1 MLMGCEG
8 VGEWPKHSHGQTASA
23 RLPWSCPKVLSSR
36 AAWGLEGAQAP
47 SRSWSHLTGR
57 SSIPE
62 TNPLFSSH
70 PWHRRV
76 TDKPVLCVSCVKQ
89 LHGLS
94 FVNQGLVA
102 ASQKGGCGDR
112 EGRRVSSEALESR
125 DGAEVGALGAGAG
138 SSTGPKWLQRASSP
152 HREGGFSILHAEIC
166 RTIAL

>member
-1 MLMGCEG
+1 MGCEG

-76 TDKPVLCVSCVKQ
+76 TDKPVLCFMCETIAWVEFCKS
-89 LHGLS
+89 GS
-94 FVNQGLVA
+94 
-102 ASQKGGCGDR
+102 GGCIS
-112 EGRRVSSEALESR
+112 EGRLW
-125 DGAEVGALGAGAG
+125 GQG
-138 SSTGPKWLQRASSP
+138 RASGLLRGFGEQRWSRGGSFGSWGREQ
-152 HREGGFSILHAEIC
+152 HRAKVAPESIIP
-166 RTIAL
+166 T

>member
-36 AAWGLEGAQAP
+36 DARGSEGAQAP
-47 SRSWSHLTGR
+47 SRNWSRLTGR
-57 SSIPE
+57 PSSPE

-76 TDKPVLCVSCVKQ
+76 TNKPVLCVSCVKQ

-94 FVNQGLVA
+94 FVNQRLVA

-112 EGRRVSSEALESR
+112 EGCRVSSEASESR
-125 DGAEVGALGAGAG
+125 DGAEVGALGPGGGAVQGQSG
-138 SSTGPKWLQRASSP
+138 SREHHPHVGKVVSLFCMQRSTER
-152 HREGGFSILHAEIC
+152 
-166 RTIAL
+166 